1 VNWGIYLILA
11 ALMWALHTG
20 AIKVAGEKIPAAQV
34 TFLFYIFAVLTT
46 LVILLLSRSRPD
58 LAVIVQDKKLLAA
71 IALAGITIGL
81 TDYFFLRGLALGAP
95 LSVYAPL
102 FSTVGLGIIALIG
115 VFYFGEAFTLTKLV
129 GFAFAAVGIFL
140 LAR

>member
-1 VNWGIYLILA
+1 MNWGFYLIAA

-46 LVILLLSRSRPD
+46 LVILLLSRARPD
-58 LAVIVQDKKLLAA
+58 MAVILQDKKLVAA

-81 TDYFFLRGLALGAP
+81 TDFFFLRGLVLGAP

-102 FSTVGLGIIALIG
+102 FSTVGLGLIALIG
-115 VFYFGEAFTLTKLV
+115 VFWFGELMTLTKLA